1 MRQWSPSS
9 VGRFRSVLGVAV
21 APMLVGTILIIVVNQ
36 PTPVGA
42 AFLPARLVEGSL
54 WIFVAA
60 GAMATSRRNPDA
72 HPPLGPRWIDALVA
86 IAVTVAVRVMARG
99 IEM

>member
-9 VGRFRSVLGVAV
+9 VGRFRRLLGVAV
-21 APMLVGTILIIVVNQ
+21 APMLVETILIIVVNQ

-54 WIFVAA
+54 WIFTAA
-60 GAMATSRRNPDA
+60 GAMRTSRRSPSG
-72 HPPLGPRWIDALVA
+72 HPPLGTQWIDRSRLS
-86 IAVTVAVRVMARG
+86 R
-99 IEM
+99 